1 LFYRNFDR
9 VQLLAM
15 PTIGILPPRLDD
27 PRIGTDTLTLALAQ
41 FTPLA
46 NVTGLPALSLP
57 VPVAGGGFPSSL
69 QLIGPHN
76 GEDLLLATGHTVEQA
91 VAP

>member
-1 LFYRNFDR
+1 
-9 VQLLAM
+9 M
-15 PTIGILPPRLDD
+15 PTISILPPRLDD
-27 PRIGTDTLTLALAQ
+27 PVLGTADLTLALAQ

-46 NVTGLPALSLP
+46 NITGLPALSLP

-69 QLIGPHN
+69 QLIGPHRS
-76 GEDLLLATGHTVEQA
+76 EDLLLATGATVEGA